1 MKYYIIAG
9 EASGDLHGSNLMKG
23 IYAEDPQAEIRF
35 WGGDLMESVWAES
48 ESVSPVTGSEAGF
61 KDRATPLAAGTG
73 EWLGNSPVD
82 CFNEP
87 ARSAGV
93 GGVVSE
99 TALPSGLVRHYKDG
113 AIIGFVEVF
122 VKARM
127 LLGNVSF
134 CKKDIL
140 QWKPDVVILIDYP
153 GFNFKIAEFAHK
165 AGFKV
170 FYYIA
175 PKVWASR
182 EGRIKKL
189 KAYVDRLFIV
199 FPFEIPYFTKKEIP
213 FIYKGNPLIDAVDGS
228 RAMNETKEDFL
239 KRNSL
244 EDKPI
249 IAMLAGSRKG
259 EISTMMPVLTE
270 FAAKMRELPQY
281 ADYQFIIGGA
291 PARSMSDYEPWLTEG
306 NRKYIHVLFGET
318 QSIVRHAEA
327 AVVNSGT
334 ASLETVLFNTPQ
346 VVGYIGNPLTYQIA
360 KRIVKLKYIS
370 LGNLIIDRGAFK
382 EFIQDDCN
390 PDMIL
395 KEIRL
400 LLEDKQYREKMLS
413 DYADIRNALGGSGAS
428 AAVAKAMI
436 EELKG

>member
-1 MKYYIIAG
+1 MRYYIIAG

-23 IYAEDPQAEIRF
+23 IYSEDPMAEIRF
-35 WGGDLMESVWAES
+35 WGGDLMESVWS
-48 ESVSPVTGSEAGF
+48 HFHGGSSGIRN
-61 KDRATPLAAGTG
+61 RATPLAAG
-73 EWLGNSPVD
+73 
-82 CFNEP
+82 
-87 ARSAGV
+87 
-93 GGVVSE
+93 GGVVSG
-99 TALPSGLVRHYKDG
+99 PSTHTDGLVRHYKDG
-113 AIIGFVEVF
+113 AVMGFVEV
-122 VKARM
+122 VAKARK

-140 QWKPDVVILIDYP
+140 EWKPDVVILIDYP
-153 GFNFKIAEFAHK
+153 GFNFKIAEFAHN

-189 KAYVDRLFIV
+189 KAYVDKLFIV
-199 FPFEIPYFTKKEIP
+199 FPFEIPYFTQKGIP
-213 FIYKGNPLIDAVDGS
+213 FIYKGNPLIDAIDGS
-228 RAMNETKEDFL
+228 RAMNETREDFIQ
-239 KRNSL
+239 RNNLS
-244 EDKPI
+244 DRPV

-291 PARSMSDYEPWLTEG
+291 PARTMSDYEPWLTED
-306 NRKYIHVLFGET
+306 NRKYIKVLFGET
-318 QSIVRHAEA
+318 QSIIRHAEA

-346 VVGYIGNPLTYQIA
+346 VVGYIGNPLTYLIA

-370 LGNLIIDRGAFK
+370 LGNLIIDKGAFR

-390 PDMIL
+390 PDKIL
-395 KEIRL
+395 AEVRSLIEN
-400 LLEDKQYREKMLS
+400 EDYRNRMLN
-413 DYADIRNALGGSGAS
+413 DYADIRKALGGSGAS
-428 AAVAKAMI
+428 AAVAGAMI
-436 EELKG
+436 EELKKSRV